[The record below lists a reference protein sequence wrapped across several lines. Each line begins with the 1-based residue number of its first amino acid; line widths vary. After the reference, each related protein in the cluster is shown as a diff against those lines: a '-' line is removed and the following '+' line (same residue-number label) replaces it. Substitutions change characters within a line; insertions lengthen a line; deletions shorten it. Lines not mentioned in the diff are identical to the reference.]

1 MQGAEGEG
9 TGPMGTEHLVMSQV
23 HPGCRHRRGLRGPSE
38 YFREVPLVWLND
50 LHGSIGLDERE

>member
-9 TGPMGTEHLVMSQV
+9 TGPMGTEHLVMSQA
-23 HPGCRHRRGLRGPSE
+23 HPGCQHRRGPQGPSE
-38 YFREVPLVWLND
+38 YFGEVPLVWLNY